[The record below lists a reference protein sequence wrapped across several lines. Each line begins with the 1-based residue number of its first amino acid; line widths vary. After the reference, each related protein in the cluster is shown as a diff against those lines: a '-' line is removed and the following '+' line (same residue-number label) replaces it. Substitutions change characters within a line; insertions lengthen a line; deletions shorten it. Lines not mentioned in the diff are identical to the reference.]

1 MRGYSALP
9 RWQQYGM
16 SMRLRLERARRDAGD
31 ACGLDFTFI
40 SYIVNGPDVDLHS
53 SRLLPSGLGVKE
65 DDDQRERDQELIGK
79 PLEEQLRREP
89 AQTAEEN
96 ADETPSVIL
105 AVVMLMP
112 SFY

>member
-1 MRGYSALP
+1 
-9 RWQQYGM
+9 M
-16 SMRLRLERARRDAGD
+16 SIYIRVDSSP
-31 ACGLDFTFI
+31 LDWA
-40 SYIVNGPDVDLHS
+40 S
-53 SRLLPSGLGVKE
+53 K

-96 ADETPSVIL
+96 ADQTPSVIL

>member
-1 MRGYSALP
+1 
-9 RWQQYGM
+9 
-16 SMRLRLERARRDAGD
+16 
-31 ACGLDFTFI
+31 
-40 SYIVNGPDVDLHS
+40 
-53 SRLLPSGLGVKE
+53 LGVKE